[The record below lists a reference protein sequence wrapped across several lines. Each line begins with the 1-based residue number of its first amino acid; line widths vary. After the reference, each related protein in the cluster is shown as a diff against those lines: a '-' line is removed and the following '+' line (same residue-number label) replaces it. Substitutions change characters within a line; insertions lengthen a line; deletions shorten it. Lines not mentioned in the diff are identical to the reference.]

1 MIDPGELFLYG
12 YVQAMKVKK
21 VNKVN
26 PVAKASKHK
35 SGAGAH
41 KSKKDYDR
49 KVGKEEQIELLRQ
62 QQETLNGIS
71 EWTRLEEE
79 IQSLLDSEEE
89 DGERQNQ

>member
-1 MIDPGELFLYG
+1 MIDPLKLYELGVFMKIRK
-12 YVQAMKVKK
+12 VQR
-21 VNKVN
+21 VN
-26 PVAKASKHK
+26 PVAKASRNK

-49 KVGKEEQIELLRQ
+49 KVGKEELIELLRQ